1 MIRLRSQAPRAP
13 PCPMTR
19 PALPRT
25 QAGRPIVALSPSAEP
40 GAASEIGAAAKKV
53 YSTYDRNADAL
64 PTGNGMFSLNLVQ
77 GSVPFIAS
85 LLDLKDGDSV
95 GWIGV
100 GARHTKHRPQLA

>member
-1 MIRLRSQAPRAP
+1 
-13 PCPMTR
+13 MTR

-25 QAGRPIVALSPSAEP
+25 QAGPSIAVLAP
-40 GAASEIGAAAKKV
+40 STGPDAASEIVAAAKKV

-77 GSVPFIAS
+77 GSVPLIAS

>member
-1 MIRLRSQAPRAP
+1 
-13 PCPMTR
+13 MTR

-25 QAGRPIVALSPSAEP
+25 QAGRPIVALSPSVEP
-40 GAASEIGAAAKKV
+40 GAASEMIVAAAKKV

-77 GSVPFIAS
+77 GSVPLIAS

>member
-1 MIRLRSQAPRAP
+1 MPDDAPRP
-13 PCPMTR
+13 
-19 PALPRT
+19 PRT
-25 QAGRPIVALSPSAEP
+25 QAGPSIVALSPSAEP

-77 GSVPFIAS
+77 GSVPVIAS

-100 GARHTKHRPQLA
+100 GARRTSIDHSCSVQRRPP

>member
-1 MIRLRSQAPRAP
+1 
-13 PCPMTR
+13 MTR

-40 GAASEIGAAAKKV
+40 GAASEIVAAAKKV

-77 GSVPFIAS
+77 GSVPVIAS